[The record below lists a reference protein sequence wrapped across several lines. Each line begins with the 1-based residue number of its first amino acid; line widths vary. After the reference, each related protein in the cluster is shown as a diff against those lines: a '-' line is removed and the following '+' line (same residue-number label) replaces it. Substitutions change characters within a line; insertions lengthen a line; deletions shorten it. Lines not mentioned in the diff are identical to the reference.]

1 MNINQTKIG
10 KRIKSIRKNKGY
22 SQEDLAKVLKLSRT
36 AVTQIELGNRNLSI
50 IELIKIAEF
59 LNFPLERI
67 LSDKFELTENIKQTE
82 KVAKDNIQ
90 QMRISVPRLNVAKFK
105 NVLLYILEQCA
116 GKPNI
121 GETALYKLLYF
132 SDFNYYEIYENQL
145 TGARYRK
152 LPYGPVPQKLDAIF
166 TQMISAKQIQKLKTE
181 YHGYPQTRYLPLEK
195 ADLTKFSA
203 SEKEVIDNVINQFSD
218 WSAKAISEFSHKD
231 IPWLTTEDGKDIDYE
246 LTFYREPPYSVRNYD
261 DGKEE
266 L

>member
-10 KRIKSIRKNKGY
+10 KRIKSIRKIKGY

-36 AVTQIELGNRNLSI
+36 VVTQIELGNRNLSI

-59 LNFPLERI
+59 LNFPIEKI
-67 LSDKFELTENIKQTE
+67 LSDKFELLEKIKQTE
-82 KVAKDNIQ
+82 KIVKKKTQ
-90 QMRISVPRLNVAKFK
+90 EMRISVTNLKIDKFK

-132 SDFNYYEIYENQL
+132 ADFNYYEIYENQL

-181 YHGYPQTRYLPLEK
+181 YHGYPQIRYLPLEK
-195 ADLTKFSA
+195 ADLTILTA

>member
-10 KRIKSIRKNKGY
+10 KRIKSIRNIKGY
-22 SQEDLAKVLKLSRT
+22 SQEDLAKVLELSRT

-50 IELIKIAEF
+50 IELIKIVEF
-59 LNFPLERI
+59 LNFPMEKI

-82 KVAKDNIQ
+82 KVAKENVQ
-90 QMRISVPRLNVAKFK
+90 QVRISVPRLNIVKFK

-152 LPYGPVPQKLDAIF
+152 LPYGPVPLKLDTIF

-181 YHGYPQTRYLPLEK
+181 YRGYPQTRYLPLEK
-195 ADLTKFSA
+195 ADLTKLAA

-218 WSAKAISEFSHKD
+218 WSAKAISEYSHKD

-246 LTFYREPPYSVRNYD
+246 LVFYREPPYSVRNYD
-261 DGKEE
+261 DGIEE